1 MKSGCGGVA
10 DAAERKGDYAVS
22 VKMITPGMVC
32 EVTWNLEYIRMI
44 WGYELLFLQSLLD
57 SIIVIGI
64 ICFTTGGAAHATT

>member
-32 EVTWNLEYIRMI
+32 EVAWNLDNNS
-44 WGYELLFLQSLLD
+44 YEMG
-57 SIIVIGI
+57 V
-64 ICFTTGGAAHATT
+64 